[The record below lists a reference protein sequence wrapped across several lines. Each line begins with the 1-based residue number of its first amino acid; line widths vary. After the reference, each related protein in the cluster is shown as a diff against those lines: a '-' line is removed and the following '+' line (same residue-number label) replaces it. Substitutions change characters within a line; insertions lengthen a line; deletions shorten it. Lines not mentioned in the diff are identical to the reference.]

1 MQSLLNALYHPRL
14 GFLILRFAVAG
25 LMLFHGVHK
34 LLNGIGGI
42 QGMVTGH
49 GLPGWLAY
57 GVFIGEVIAPVLVLL
72 GVFVGPAALVMAV
85 NMAVAVWLAHAHQVF
100 TLGQTGGWALELQGL
115 FLFGSLAIA
124 LLASPAKRA

>member
-14 GFLILRFAVAG
+14 GFIILRFAVAG
-25 LMLFHGVHK
+25 LMILHGVHK
-34 LLNGIGGI
+34 LLNGISGI

-49 GLPGWLAY
+49 GLPAWVAF
-57 GVFIGEVIAPVLVLL
+57 GVFIGELIAPALVLL
-72 GVFVGPAALVMAV
+72 GVFVGPAALVMAG
-85 NMAVAVWLAHAHQVF
+85 NMVVAIWLAHTSQIF

-124 LLASPAKRA
+124 LLAPPSRRA